1 MSGDNEHDED
11 QKTESPTERR
21 LEQAREKGQVPVSR
35 EIINWFFILAS
46 SVIML
51 GILPY
56 MAKSLMGIM
65 KPFLSVPDQMI
76 LDHDSLKKMGL
87 HLFTNIA
94 PIVGVPLVFIFVV
107 LIIVGFMQ
115 VGKSLSLTSLKPKM
129 NRLSPKQ
136 GIKKIFSK
144 NAVVEFLKT
153 VFKTCILFIAAFLL
167 FRGHAEE
174 IKNWT
179 GLNLRQMFNAFEG
192 LLFKLFMMIL
202 VILFFLALLD
212 YLYQRY
218 QHTKGLRMTKQE
230 VKEEYKDIEGD
241 PMIKQRIR
249 RLRMERSRNRM
260 MQDVPTATVVVTN
273 PTHYSVA
280 LTWDPDTMDAPKV
293 VAKGQDFVAL
303 KIREVAKENNVP
315 IIENPPVARALFKD
329 VEISQD
335 IPSEHYK
342 AVADII
348 RLVMKLKGNRF

>member
-1 MSGDNEHDED
+1 MSGENDQDED

-21 LEQAREKGQVPVSR
+21 LEQAREKGQVPISR
-35 EIINWFFILAS
+35 EIINWFFILTS
-46 SVIML
+46 CVIML

-56 MAKSLMGIM
+56 MARSLMGIM
-65 KPFLSVPDQMI
+65 QPFLSVPDQMI
-76 LDHDSLKKMGL
+76 LDHDSLKKMGH

-94 PIVGVPLVFIFVV
+94 PIVAFPMLVIFIV
-107 LIIVGFMQ
+107 LIIVGFAQ

-136 GIKKIFSK
+136 GIKKVFSK
-144 NAVVEFLKT
+144 NAVVEFIKT
-153 VFKTCILFIAAFLL
+153 VFKTCILFVAAFWL
-167 FRGHAEE
+167 FRGHAGE

-179 GLNLRQMFNAFEG
+179 GLTFRQMFNTFEG

-202 VILFFLALLD
+202 IILFFLGLLD

-241 PMIKQRIR
+241 PAIKQRIR

-260 MQDVPTATVVVTN
+260 MKDVPTATVVVTN

-303 KIREVAKENNVP
+303 KIREIAKENNVP
-315 IIENPPVARALFKD
+315 IIENPPVARALFNE

-335 IPSEHYK
+335 IPSEYYK

-348 RLVMKLKGNRF
+348 RLVMKLKGNQF

>member
-1 MSGDNEHDED
+1 MADGNDNDED
-11 QKTESPTERR
+11 QKTEAPTERK
-21 LEQAREKGQVPVSR
+21 LEQAREKGQVPISK
-35 EIINWFFILAS
+35 EIINWFFILTS
-46 SVIML
+46 CVVML

-56 MAKSLMGIM
+56 MARSLMGVM
-65 KPFLSVPDQMI
+65 QPFLSAPDQMI
-76 LDHDSLKKMGL
+76 LDHDSLKKLGK

-94 PIVGVPLVFIFVV
+94 PIVAFPLVIMFVV

-115 VGKSLSLTSLKPKM
+115 VGTSLSLSSLKPKM
-129 NRLSPKQ
+129 SRLSLKQ
-136 GIKKIFSK
+136 GVKKIFSK

-153 VFKTCILFIAAFLL
+153 VFKTVILFAATFWL
-167 FRGHAEE
+167 FSGHSPE

-179 GLNLRQMFNAFEG
+179 GLTFRQMFNMFEK

-202 VILFFLALLD
+202 VILFFLGLLD

-230 VKEEYKDIEGD
+230 VKEEHKDIEGD
-241 PMIKQRIR
+241 PAIKQRIR

-260 MQDVPTATVVVTN
+260 MKDVPTATVVITN

-280 LTWDPDTMDAPKV
+280 LAWDPDTMDAPKV

-303 KIREVAKENNVP
+303 KIREVAKEHNVP
-315 IIENPPVARALFKD
+315 IIENPPVARALFNE

-335 IPSEHYK
+335 IPSEYYK
-342 AVADII
+342 AIADII
-348 RLVMKLKGNRF
+348 RLVMKLKSNRF

>member
-1 MSGDNEHDED
+1 MAEGNDQDED

-35 EIINWFFILAS
+35 EIINWFFILTS
-46 SVIML
+46 CVIML

-56 MAKSLMGIM
+56 VARKLMGVM
-65 KPFLSVPDQMI
+65 QPFLAVPDQMI
-76 LDHDSLKKMGL
+76 LEHDSLKKMGR

-94 PIVGVPLVFIFVV
+94 PIVGFPLFVMFIV
-107 LIIVGFMQ
+107 LVIVGFMQ
-115 VGKSLSLTSLKPKM
+115 VGKSLSLASLKPKM

-153 VFKTCILFIAAFLL
+153 VFKTCILFVASFLL

-179 GLNLRQMFNAFEG
+179 GLTFRQMFNAFEE

-202 VILFFLALLD
+202 IILFFLGLLD
-212 YLYQRY
+212 YIYQRY
-218 QHTKGLRMTKQE
+218 QHIKGLRMTKQE

-260 MQDVPTATVVVTN
+260 MQDVPSATVVVTN

-303 KIREVAKENNVP
+303 KIREIAKEHDVP
-315 IIENPPVARALFKD
+315 IIENPPVARALFND

>member
-21 LEQAREKGQVPVSR
+21 LEQAREKGQVPISR
-35 EIINWFFILAS
+35 EIINWFFILTS
-46 SVIML
+46 CVIML
-51 GILPY
+51 GILPR
-56 MAKSLMGIM
+56 MARSLMVIM
-65 KPFLSVPDQMI
+65 QPFLAVPDQMI
-76 LDHDSLKKMGL
+76 VDHNSLKRMGS
-87 HLFTNIA
+87 HLFTSIA
-94 PIVGVPLVFIFVV
+94 PIVAFPFFFMFIV

-129 NRLSPKQ
+129 SRLSPKQ
-136 GIKKIFSK
+136 GIKKVFSK
-144 NAVVEFLKT
+144 NAIVEFIKT
-153 VFKTCILFIAAFLL
+153 VFKTGILFLAAFWL
-167 FRGHAEE
+167 FRGHAAE

-179 GLNLRQMFNAFEG
+179 GFNFRQMFNTFEG

-202 VILFFLALLD
+202 IILFFLGLLD

-230 VKEEYKDIEGD
+230 VKEEHKDIEGD
-241 PMIKQRIR
+241 PAIKQRIR

-260 MQDVPTATVVVTN
+260 MKDVPTATVVITN

-280 LTWDPDTMDAPKV
+280 LAWDPDTMDAPKV

-303 KIREVAKENNVP
+303 KIREIAKENSVP
-315 IIENPPVARALFKD
+315 IIENPPVARALFNE

-335 IPSEHYK
+335 IPSEYYK